1 MAAIVIRTVLLFFL
15 LSFTLKAMGKRQLGE
30 LEVGELVSAL
40 LISEVAVL
48 PIDDPDLP
56 LLSAVIPVLVI
67 VSLEVLLSYAKNKT
81 PFLKRAVDGEPV
93 YIIFKGKLSQKAL
106 RDNRLSAEE
115 VLAEMRVLGYGDPT
129 EVDYAILEQNGKFS
143 VIPKPKDTPLTPH
156 HLENGARGGLSHTLI
171 VDGAIKTDM
180 LHRLGYDDVWLQ
192 KQLSAAHTC
201 VRDVF
206 LMTVDDCQTVH
217 ITRKDIE

>member
-56 LLSAVIPVLVI
+56 LLSAIIPVLVI
-67 VSLEVLLSYAKNKT
+67 VSLEVLLSYIKNKA
-81 PFLKRAVDGEPV
+81 PLLKRAVDGEPV
-93 YIIFKGKLSQKAL
+93 YIIYRGKLSQKAL

-115 VLAEMRVLGYGDPT
+115 VLAEMRVLGYGDPS

-143 VIPKPKDTPLTPH
+143 VIPKAKDAPLTPRH
-156 HLENGARGGLSHTLI
+156 FDEGLCGGLAHALI
-171 VDGAIKTDM
+171 VDGSIKRDV
-180 LHRLGYDDVWLQ
+180 LRHLGYDMAWLK
-192 KQLSAAHTC
+192 KQLTGAKMKAE
-201 VRDVF
+201 DVF
-206 LMTVDDCQTVH
+206 LMTVDDEQTVR
-217 ITRKDIE
+217 ITRKDTE